1 MGLIAIEK
9 VALNIYLMFW
19 QKLLYID
26 DEFDSLTIERTDLR
40 IKKSFTGLRT
50 QTSKSNTLSIPH
62 QNETARQVSLNH
74 EKSKRLTGIELSL
87 KNREIK

>member
-62 QNETARQVSLNH
+62 Q
-74 EKSKRLTGIELSL
+74 KRNGSTGQP
-87 KNREIK
+87 